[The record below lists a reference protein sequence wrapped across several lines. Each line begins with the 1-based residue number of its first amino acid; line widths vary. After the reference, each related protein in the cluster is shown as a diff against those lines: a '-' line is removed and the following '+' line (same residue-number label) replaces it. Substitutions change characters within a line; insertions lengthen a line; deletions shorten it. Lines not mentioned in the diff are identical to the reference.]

1 MHRRDIS
8 IAYKIQLSKSN
19 VGRTHPNWFWCWCRC
34 WCVFH
39 EKHPDDNGR
48 RGKGGWYARHLWVL
62 GLVWKMEAKIKWNSL
77 ADTKRPAKGMGMRM
91 RLGREMDNAG
101 RKWQKRVRSPMPTRR
116 IVMLMSWRLRAGV
129 EINFKSVCR
138 SNSTELNQTDCRRSI
153 RLSAG
158 RSTESV
164 AFVWCFD
171 LGLPCLLSCE
181 KSERETR
188 K

>member
-1 MHRRDIS
+1 MDRRDIS

-77 ADTKRPAKGMGMRM
+77 ADTKRSAKGMGMRM
-91 RLGREMDNAG
+91 RMGRGMGNAG

-116 IVMLMSWRLRAGV
+116 IVMLMSWRLRGGRRNQFQV
-129 EINFKSVCR
+129 SQWI
-138 SNSTELNQTDCRRSI
+138 ELNRTKPNW
-153 RLSAG
+153 LS
-158 RSTESV
+158 SV
-164 AFVWCFD
+164 YPSVSWPIDRICCF
-171 LGLPCLLSCE
+171 CLMFWFGFAVFA
-181 KSERETR
+181 
-188 K
+188 